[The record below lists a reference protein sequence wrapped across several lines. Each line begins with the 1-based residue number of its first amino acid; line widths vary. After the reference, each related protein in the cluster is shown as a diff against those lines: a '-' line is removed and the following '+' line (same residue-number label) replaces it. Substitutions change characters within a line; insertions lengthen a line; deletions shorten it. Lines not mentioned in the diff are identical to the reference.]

1 MNSDHKPTQ
10 KPDMVKTIS
19 LHERTAIKLFP
30 IIEEVLKTLAPES
43 TNFEYLHM
51 GDRQEEADMR
61 SILGF
66 LN

>member
-1 MNSDHKPTQ
+1 
-10 KPDMVKTIS
+10 MVKTIS